1 VSVQIYIEVS
11 EHRALLALYLREITE
26 QVACVFLRRLQ
37 KKSGANCVIRIT
49 ATTEGFTCFAD
60 LFLRRFIFV
69 IDKR

>member
-49 ATTEGFTCFAD
+49 ATTEGFTCFAV
-60 LFLRRFIFV
+60 LFLRRFVFV